1 MNLELASLIA
11 TTASFFITIPLAALA
26 RTRQTAHALLTRT
39 AFSTGYSLLAIIF
52 IADAIWEQPLNETLR
67 FTRGLGAGI
76 AVGLVI
82 SGCVL
87 YVYDVAGHTRISS
100 NTPTQRRSA

>member
-26 RTRQTAHALLTRT
+26 RTQHTTHALLTRA
-39 AFSTGYSLLAIIF
+39 AFATGYSILAIIF
-52 IADAIWEQPLNETLR
+52 VADAIWRQPLPDTPR
-67 FTRGLGAGI
+67 FVRGLGAGI
-76 AVGLVI
+76 AVGLVV

-87 YVYDVAGHTRISS
+87 YAYDMASRARAHQQHTDSKV
-100 NTPTQRRSA
+100 